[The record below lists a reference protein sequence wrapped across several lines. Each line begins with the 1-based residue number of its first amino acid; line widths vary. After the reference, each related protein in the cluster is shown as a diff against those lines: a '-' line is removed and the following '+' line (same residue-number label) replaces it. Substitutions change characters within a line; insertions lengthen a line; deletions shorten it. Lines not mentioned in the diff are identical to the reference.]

1 MEKCSGIMTFI
12 FNTPIK
18 FNTSQLSF
26 RSNQSVQTPQFI
38 PFSDG
43 FSSNPLNETLRTKA
57 LIEAEVKTNP
67 KIQEILKE
75 YKIPAKINMAELE
88 KLQKGHLKDCRIVSA
103 QIYSALPSELKQG
116 INLPHLQEAAMFHDY
131 GKVLIPEKILN
142 KAGKLN
148 ENEQE
153 IMHLHSELGYELLK
167 NKGLSNETLNL
178 IKYHHQTR
186 AGDGYPQIE
195 NGFEYNLSSEILSVA
210 DKYTALREQRSYK
223 NAMTH
228 QEALEV
234 IRADVG
240 AGLVSEEVFRALEKG
255 VY

>member
-1 MEKCSGIMTFI
+1 
-12 FNTPIK
+12 
-18 FNTSQLSF
+18 
-26 RSNQSVQTPQFI
+26 
-38 PFSDG
+38 
-43 FSSNPLNETLRTKA
+43 
-57 LIEAEVKTNP
+57 
-67 KIQEILKE
+67 
-75 YKIPAKINMAELE
+75 
-88 KLQKGHLKDCRIVSA
+88 
-103 QIYSALPSELKQG
+103 
-116 INLPHLQEAAMFHDY
+116 
-131 GKVLIPEKILN
+131 
-142 KAGKLN
+142 
-148 ENEQE
+148 
-153 IMHLHSELGYELLK
+153 MHLHSELGYELLK